1 MLDAPAAEMVRLDK
15 RFEELKLKADGYTA
29 KAAVIDLLLEHPEL
43 MQRPIVIR
51 GGRAL
56 IARPAE
62 KLSALF

>member
-1 MLDAPAAEMVRLDK
+1 
-15 RFEELKLKADGYTA
+15 
-29 KAAVIDLLLEHPEL
+29 VIDLLLKHPEL

-51 GGRAL
+51 KRRAI